1 MEEKEEKQQKQ
12 WKEEAPEETINE
24 TSEETVENETEQT
37 RQKLYAIEQGE
48 YLIRHQQADKGADT
62 GSGEA
67 NAYCLFE
74 LISTALKQKHKYEIY
89 GDIPY
94 DRA

>member
-1 MEEKEEKQQKQ
+1 MED
-12 WKEEAPEETINE
+12 NN
-24 TSEETVENETEQT
+24 ENETEQT

-74 LISTALKQKHKYEIY
+74 PISAALKQKNEYEIY